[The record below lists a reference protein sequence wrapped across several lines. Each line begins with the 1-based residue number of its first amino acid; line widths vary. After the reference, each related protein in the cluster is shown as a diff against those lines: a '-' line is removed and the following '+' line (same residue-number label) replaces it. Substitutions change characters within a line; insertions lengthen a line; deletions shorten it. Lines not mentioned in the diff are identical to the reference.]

1 MPALEIKDLRKSY
14 KDKEVLHGASLTI
27 KEGEFFG
34 LLGQNGAG
42 KSTMINCITGICTI
56 TSGSIEVFGHDV
68 VKDYQAAR
76 AQIGLAPQEFNADI
90 FVPTESILDFMGGYF
105 GMPKKARQ
113 ERIEYLLHE
122 FGLQEHRKKPFMH
135 LSGGLKRRL
144 ILARAMMHDPE
155 ILILD
160 EPTAGVDVEQRY
172 QLWELL
178 QKLHTGG
185 KTIILTS
192 HYIEEVERLTSRVA
206 ILHNGI
212 LGHAIEKSEYRQNG
226 DSLESTY
233 LRLTKSDAS

>member
-1 MPALEIKDLRKSY
+1 MKALEISNLKKSY
-14 KDKEVLHGASLTI
+14 KNKEVLHGISLTI
-27 KEGEFFG
+27 EKGEFFG

-42 KSTMINCITGICTI
+42 KSTAINCITGICTI
-56 TSGSIEVFGHDV
+56 TSGSITVLGHDV
-68 VKDYQAAR
+68 VTDYQAAR

-90 FVPTESILDFMGGYF
+90 FASVENILDFMGGYF
-105 GMPKKARQ
+105 GMPKAARQ
-113 ERIEYLLHE
+113 ARIEELLTE
-122 FGLQEHRKKPFMH
+122 FSLQDHRKKSFRE

-144 ILARAMMHDPE
+144 ILARAMMHDPN

-178 QKLHTGG
+178 QKLHAGG

-206 ILHNGI
+206 ILHQGTI
-212 LGHAIEKSEYRQNG
+212 QHSIDKADYRANG
-226 DSLESTY
+226 DSLEATY
-233 LRLTKSDAS
+233 LRLTK

>member
-1 MPALEIKDLRKSY
+1 MYAIEIQELRKSY
-14 KDKEVLHGASLTI
+14 AGKEVLHGISLNI
-27 KEGEFFG
+27 EEGEFFG

-42 KSTMINCITGICTI
+42 KSTAINCITGICTI
-56 TSGSIEVFGHDV
+56 SSGNVSVFGHDV
-68 VKDYQAAR
+68 VKDYQQAR

-90 FVPTESILDFMGGYF
+90 FATVENILDFMGGYF
-105 GMPKKARQ
+105 GMTKDLRAA
-113 ERIEYLLHE
+113 RIEELLQE
-122 FGLQEHRKKPFMH
+122 FGLQEHRNKAFGK

-144 ILARAMMHDPE
+144 ILARAMMHDPK

-178 QKLHTGG
+178 QKLHSSG

-206 ILHNGI
+206 ILHHGKI
-212 LGHAIEKSEYRQNG
+212 QYSIDKDQYRQNG
-226 DSLESTY
+226 DSLEATY
-233 LRLTKSDAS
+233 LRLTK